1 MDYIDKIIKITDK
14 EIELSNGLV
23 YPLLFEM
30 NNKINI
36 NDFQKII
43 NTNKQ
48 IILEQ
53 INK

>member
-1 MDYIDKIIKITDK
+1 MDHIDKIIKITDK
-14 EIELSNGLV
+14 EIELSNGLI

-36 NDFQKII
+36 NDFQNIIDINKKIV
-43 NTNKQ
+43 
-48 IILEQ
+48 LEQ